1 MAEAIE
7 ISSLPLWKGY
17 NDGSTILSK
26 KLLLAAQRYRLFYR
40 KTLMN
45 KIFVA
50 YKPTGLS
57 SNQFL
62 GRLKRKYK
70 VKKAGYSGTLDPF
83 AKGVLII
90 AFGNFTRFFRFL
102 HKAPKS
108 YRATLWL
115 GAESDTLDI
124 EHVTDPKIIEPF
136 AQEQILSVLE
146 SLKGELEYTP
156 PIFCAKKIDGVRAYE
171 LARAGEEVELKK
183 IRSTIFDISLI
194 HYCHPFVTFEATVSE
209 GTYIRSLGEIISQ
222 KLGVA
227 GSLSALERLREG
239 SFCYNNENPI
249 SPLDALNMPRISFD
263 GEMEDIWLGKKI
275 SVASL
280 STDQDGIYLLHDEQ
294 LAAVI
299 EIKNKKVSYLLNKV
313 PLC

>member
-1 MAEAIE
+1 
-7 ISSLPLWKGY
+7 
-17 NDGSTILSK
+17 
-26 KLLLAAQRYRLFYR
+26 
-40 KTLMN
+40 MN

-83 AKGVLII
+83 AKGCLII

-102 HKAPKS
+102 DKAPKT

-115 GAESDTLDI
+115 GAASDTLDI
-124 EHVTDPKIIEPF
+124 EGVTDPKVIETF
-136 AQEQILSVLE
+136 KKEKILSILE
-146 SLKGELEYTP
+146 GLKGELEYTP
-156 PIFCAKKIDGVRAYE
+156 PIFCAKKIDGVRAYD
-171 LARAGEEVELKK
+171 LARAGKEVELKK
-183 IRSTIFDISLI
+183 IKSTIYDISLI

-222 KLGVA
+222 KLGVD

-249 SPLDALNMPRISFD
+249 SPLDALSMPRIQFNGD
-263 GEMEDIWLGKKI
+263 IEDIWLGKKI
-275 SVASL
+275 SL
-280 STDQDGIYLLHDEQ
+280 TDMSIQEDGIYLLHDDK
-294 LAAVI
+294 LAAVLQI
-299 EIKNKKVSYLLNKV
+299 HDKKVSYLLNKV
-313 PLC
+313 DLC

>member
-1 MAEAIE
+1 
-7 ISSLPLWKGY
+7 
-17 NDGSTILSK
+17 
-26 KLLLAAQRYRLFYR
+26 
-40 KTLMN
+40 MN
-45 KIFVA
+45 RIFVA

-62 GRLKRKYK
+62 GRLKRKYN

-102 HKAPKS
+102 DKTPKS

-115 GAESDTLDI
+115 GAKSDTLDI
-124 EHVTDPKIIEPF
+124 EHVSDPKIIAPF
-136 AQEQILSVLE
+136 PEQEVLSVLE

-156 PIFCAKKIDGVRAYE
+156 PIFSAKKIDGVRAYD
-171 LARAGEEVELKK
+171 LARAGEDVPLKK
-183 IRSTIFDISLI
+183 IRSTVYDIKLN

-209 GTYIRSLGEIISQ
+209 GTYIRSLGEMIAN
-222 KLGVA
+222 KLGCD

-249 SPLDALNMPRISFD
+249 SPLDALSMERITFKGD
-263 GEMEDIWLGKKI
+263 IGDIWLGKKI
-275 SVASL
+275 AVESL
-280 STDQDGIYLLHDEQ
+280 SSDKDGIYLLHDAHF
-294 LAAVI
+294 AAVL
-299 EIKNKKVSYLLNKV
+299 EIRSKDVSYLLNKV

>member
-1 MAEAIE
+1 
-7 ISSLPLWKGY
+7 
-17 NDGSTILSK
+17 
-26 KLLLAAQRYRLFYR
+26 
-40 KTLMN
+40 MN

-62 GRLKRKYK
+62 GRMKRKYK

-90 AFGNFTRFFRFL
+90 AFGSFTRFFRFL
-102 HKAPKS
+102 DKAPKS

-124 EHVTDPKIIEPF
+124 EHVTDPKVIEPF
-136 AQEQILSVLE
+136 KEEQIVSILE
-146 SLKGELEYTP
+146 ELKGELEYTP
-156 PIFCAKKIDGVRAYE
+156 PIFCAKKIDGVRAYD
-171 LARAGEEVELKK
+171 LARAGKEVELKK
-183 IRSTIFDISLI
+183 IKSTIYDIKLN

-209 GTYIRSLGEIISQ
+209 GTYIRSLGQMISK
-222 KLGVA
+222 KLGVD

-239 SFCYNNENPI
+239 SFYYNNENPI
-249 SPLDALNMPRISFD
+249 SPLDALSMERISFSGD
-263 GEMEDIWLGKKI
+263 LEDIWLGKKI
-275 SVASL
+275 SSESL
-280 STDQDGIYLLHDEQ
+280 STDRDGIYLLHDEK
-294 LAAVI
+294 LAAVL
-299 EIKNKKVSYLLNKV
+299 EIVDKKVTYLLNKV